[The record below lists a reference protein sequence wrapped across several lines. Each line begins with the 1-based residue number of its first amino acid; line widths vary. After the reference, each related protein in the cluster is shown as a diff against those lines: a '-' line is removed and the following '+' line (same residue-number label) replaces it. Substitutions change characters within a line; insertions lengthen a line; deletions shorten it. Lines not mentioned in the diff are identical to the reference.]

1 MITNAVLTI
10 FNQFPDREN
19 KKMIFVPHRLDPV
32 WFYTNQKSSVG
43 TDGLSSADEYKI
55 RIPYSLCNDW
65 LPPEDYRDL
74 TDPGNKWTVQN
85 GDLFIV
91 GEWTGGNVSGIAELK
106 KSFFGVV
113 GTVLSHSKNF
123 YGSSKHIRI
132 GGGS

>member
-1 MITNAVLTI
+1 MVSH
-10 FNQFPDREN
+10 
-19 KKMIFVPHRLDPV
+19 KS
-32 WFYTNQKSSVG
+32 KSSVG

-55 RIPYSLCNDW
+55 RIPCSLCNDW

-106 KSFFGVV
+106 RISSEWLEQYSATPKIF
-113 GTVLSHSKNF
+113 TDHQNI
-123 YGSSKHIRI
+123 YGSEVDLDGNKNKV
-132 GGGS
+132 GDGSG

>member
-19 KKMIFVPHRLDPV
+19 RKMIFVPRKLEPV
-32 WFYTNQKSSVG
+32 WFHTNQKSSVG

-55 RIPYSLCNDW
+55 RVPYSICSDW
-65 LPPEDYRDL
+65 LPPNDYRGL
-74 TDPGNKWTVQN
+74 TDPSNNWTVQN

-91 GEWTGGNVSGIAELK
+91 GEWAGGNVSGIAELK
-106 KSFFGVV
+106 KNFFGVV
-113 GTVLSHSKNF
+113 GTVLSHSENF